1 MKTSL
6 FNQLVVGA
14 IAGLLLISI
23 FACEQKEIIKQ
34 QPTVAPVTQ
43 QISTL
48 TDTEFTSVLDT
59 LDAAFSQLSRTS
71 ILSDI
76 GIAKN
81 DLTGNYEVSTVVF
94 EEALQDDSTFD
105 LFLSDIDDLVESTT
119 EHEWIGTYI
128 STNISPDLTIEEE
141 GEGEIDSRGRK
152 PYCCLICCQ
161 GWSYDYLMLPKY
173 RKTKMRRTVGARL
186 WCWFH
191 LIRLS
196 IQNQINGPC
205 VDYLNQRECGP
216 EDECVN

>member
-1 MKTSL
+1 MQTSL
-6 FNQLVVGA
+6 FNQLVAGA
-14 IAGLLLISI
+14 ISGLLLISI

-59 LDAAFSQLSRTS
+59 LDAAFTQLSRIS

-76 GIAKN
+76 GIVKN
-81 DLTGNYEVSTVVF
+81 DLTGNYEVNTVVF

-105 LFLSDIDDLVESTT
+105 LFLSDVDDLVESTT
-119 EHEWIGTYI
+119 EHEWIDTYI
-128 STNISPDLTIEEE
+128 GTNISPDLTIEE
-141 GEGEIDSRGRK
+141 EGEIDSRGRK

-173 RKTKMRRTVGARL
+173 RQTKMRRPVGQDSGVG
-186 WCWFH
+186 F
-191 LIRLS
+191 I
-196 IQNQINGPC
+196 
-205 VDYLNQRECGP
+205 
-216 EDECVN
+216 